1 MVDLT
6 GYRLTYD
13 DEFNARSISQN
24 GVGTS
29 YRDIR
34 AEWRYDANSDIGFG
48 RSSFLD
54 SRSGYDPFS
63 VQNGVLTITAA
74 PPGTSASGYP
84 GSWQSGLISTQGNF
98 SQTYGYFEIR
108 ADFSDNPDAWDAFW
122 LLPNQ
127 QSAQSSSANGHQELD
142 VVEHYGN
149 NDRGVYSTIHTTDP
163 QPAGTTWQ
171 QTRQVYSEMPNPT
184 GYHTYGMNWQADR
197 ISFYVDG
204 QLVGSQATPSDLH
217 SPMYLLANLAVQ
229 STATTGTRFS
239 SSIDYIRVYSNN
251 PNAVAVPQDRVS
263 SPDGRDPG
271 LYGATAGFR
280 SGAGAAGTQPGAAGS
295 NSGSTAPASGANG
308 SNGSSQS
315 SSGTA
320 QGTAAPGNA
329 PCYCTGTS
337 IRTDRGD
344 VAVERL
350 AVGDRVVTA
359 AGLHRP
365 IRWIGRRTY
374 PGSSA
379 PPTGRPVRIR
389 AGAFHD
395 GVPARDLLVSPDHAV
410 WLDGLFVA
418 AGHLVNGTSIT
429 RGEAVIDLT
438 YWHVELDSHDLLM
451 AEGTPAESFLP
462 MPGIR
467 RLFDGPGAEDRS
479 IDPRPY
485 APRIGLGPPL
495 VALRRRLI
503 RRSGAASA
511 PAQPGAIRAW
521 LDRCVLRTD
530 GALRVAGW
538 AHDGAQP
545 GAPVCLDIV
554 VDGTIV
560 AVTVAA
566 EYRAD
571 IAAAGVGDGRHGF
584 DLGVD
589 APLSRGVPHVVEV
602 RRSADEAVICAMAAD
617 AAGVW
622 RPLLAA

>member
-1 MVDLT
+1 MLDLT

-24 GVGTS
+24 GVGTT

-54 SRSGYDPFS
+54 SGSGYDPFS

-108 ADFSDNPDAWDAFW
+108 ADFSNNPDAWDAFW

-127 QSAQSSSANGHQELD
+127 QSPQSSSANGHQELD

-163 QPAGTTWQ
+163 QPPGTTWQ
-171 QTRQVYSEMPNPT
+171 QTRQVYSEMPNPN

-271 LYGATAGFR
+271 LYGATAGLR
-280 SGAGAAGTQPGAAGS
+280 SGAGAAGAQPGATGS

-379 PPTGRPVRIR
+379 PPTERPVRIR
-389 AGAFHD
+389 AGALDD

-429 RGEAVIDLT
+429 RGERVIDLT
-438 YWHVELDSHDLLM
+438 YWHIELDSHDLLL
-451 AEGTPAESFLP
+451 AEGASAESFLP
-462 MPGIR
+462 APGLR
-467 RLFDGPGAEDRS
+467 RLFDGR
-479 IDPRPY
+479 DPDDSAIGPQAY
-485 APRIGLGPPL
+485 APRTALGPQL
-495 VALRRRLI
+495 AALRRRLI
-503 RRSGAASA
+503 RRAGATSR
-511 PAQPGAIRAW
+511 PGAVRAW
-521 LDRCVLRTD
+521 LDRCALRAD

-538 AHDGAQP
+538 AHDAAQP
-545 GAPVCLDIV
+545 DAPVCLDIV

-584 DLGVD
+584 DLGVE
-589 APLSRGVPHVVEV
+589 APLAPGVPHVVEV
-602 RRSADEAVICAMAAD
+602 RRSIDEAVICAMAAD

>member
-6 GYRLTYD
+6 GYRLTFD

-24 GVGTS
+24 GVGTT

-54 SRSGYDPFS
+54 SGSGYDPFS

-74 PPGTSASGYP
+74 PPGTSSSGYP

-108 ADFSDNPDAWDAFW
+108 ADFSNNPDAWDAFW

-127 QSAQSSSANGHQELD
+127 QSPQSSSTNGHQELD

-149 NDRGVYSTIHTTDP
+149 NDPGVYSTIHTTDP

-171 QTRQVYSEMPNPT
+171 QTRQVYSEMPNPN
-184 GYHTYGMNWQADR
+184 GYHTYGVNWQADR

-204 QLVGSQATPSDLH
+204 QPVGSQATPSDLH
-217 SPMYLLANLAVQ
+217 SPMFLLANLAVQ
-229 STATTGTRFS
+229 STATTGSRFS
-239 SSIDYIRVYSNN
+239 SSIDYIRVYSND
-251 PNAVAVPQDRVS
+251 PNAAAVPQDRVS

-271 LYGATAGFR
+271 LYGATAAAR
-280 SGAGAAGTQPGAAGS
+280 SGAGVTGAS
-295 NSGSTAPASGANG
+295 SGSTGPASGANE
-308 SNGSSQS
+308 SNGSTRAP
-315 SSGTA
+315 SGTA
-320 QGTAAPGNA
+320 QSPAPPDNA

-344 VAVERL
+344 VAVEQL

-359 AGLHRP
+359 GGLRRP

-374 PGSSA
+374 PGLSA
-379 PPTGRPVRIR
+379 LPSVRPVRIR
-389 AGAFHD
+389 AGALHD

-429 RGEAVIDLT
+429 RGEPVRDLT
-438 YWHVELDSHDLLM
+438 YWHVELDGHDLLM
-451 AEGTPAESFLP
+451 AEGVPAESFLP
-462 MPGIR
+462 APGIR
-467 RLFDGPGAEDRS
+467 GLFDSPDTGVTAMAP
-479 IDPRPY
+479 PPY
-485 APRIGLGPPL
+485 APRTELGPEL
-495 VALRRRLI
+495 AALRRRLI
-503 RRSGAASA
+503 RRAGASSA
-511 PAQPGAIRAW
+511 PGHPGAVRAW
-521 LDRCVLRTD
+521 LDRCALRAD

-538 AHDGAQP
+538 AHDAAQP
-545 GAPVCLDIV
+545 EAPVCLDIV

-584 DLGVD
+584 DLGVQAAL
-589 APLSRGVPHVVEV
+589 APGVPHVVEV
-602 RRSADEAVICAMAAD
+602 RRSADETVICAMATD